1 MTLAERLAFIADLLR
16 AAGHPDVTA
25 VTVLNGR
32 TIHAAQADGSD
43 NYLKAAHVT
52 TAGGRVPERP
62 TWPDGD
68 N

>member
-1 MTLAERLAFIADLLR
+1 MTLAERLAFIADRL
-16 AAGHPDVTA
+16 AAVAHPDITA
-25 VTVLNGR
+25 VTVVNGR
-32 TIHAAQADGSD
+32 TIHLAQSDGSD